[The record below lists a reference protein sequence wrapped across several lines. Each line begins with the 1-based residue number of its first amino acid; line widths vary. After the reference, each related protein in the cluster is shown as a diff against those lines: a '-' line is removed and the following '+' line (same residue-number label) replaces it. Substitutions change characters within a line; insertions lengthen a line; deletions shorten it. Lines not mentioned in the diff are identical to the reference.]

1 MKQFP
6 RIETERLILNQAAPA
21 DIPNIVRYAGNEKI
35 VENTRTMPHP
45 YFEEDAISWLNMA
58 NQGFKNGDQYI
69 MAIRLK
75 SNESFIGGIG
85 LTLNIENNRAEL
97 GYWVA
102 KPFWNQGYASEAV
115 KAILSYG
122 FKELGLNKI
131 YAAYLTTNE
140 ASGKVMI
147 KNGMVKE
154 AELKDHD
161 IKRGHNLQD
170 NAYVS
175 LIQYRLT
182 KSEYESLLLEN
193 NANRP

>member
-6 RIETERLILNQAAPA
+6 RIETERLVLNQAVPA

-45 YFEEDAISWLNMA
+45 YFDEDAISWLNMA
-58 NQGFKNGDQYI
+58 NEGFKNGSQYI
-69 MAIRLK
+69 MAIRRK
-75 SNESFIGGIG
+75 SDNSFIGGIG
-85 LTLNIENNRAEL
+85 LTPDIKNNRAEL

-102 KPFWNQGYASEAV
+102 EPFWNQGYASEAV
-115 KAILSYG
+115 KAILKYG
-122 FKELGLNKI
+122 FKALALNKI
-131 YAAYLTTNE
+131 IAVYLTTNE
-140 ASGKVMI
+140 ASGKVMV

-161 IKRGHNLQD
+161 IKRGCDTKD
-170 NAYVS
+170 NIYVS

-182 KSEYESLLLEN
+182 KSEYESLG
-193 NANRP
+193 R